1 MKTKNYTIS
10 LSLIVFIACFTSQL
24 LAQPKVTDLVEE
36 KENGTINWTGQY
48 IEAVGM
54 SAIDNNRFK
63 IPAQAQMMAQRGAVV
78 VAQRNLLEI
87 VKGVQVT
94 SKTTVKDFI
103 TESDVIVTEISG
115 VVKGAQMVGKPR
127 VFETHVEVTLR
138 MPIYAQDGLAPIL
151 AKNTVDTEG
160 SGLSP
165 DFEGEDMK
173 STADMIKSI
182 GLKLV
187 GEGKITPSMFPKFV
201 DENGKL
207 LVDMAK
213 LYDPSKGTFPSLG
226 KLTQGASKSGSS
238 AGGVDA
244 LIDIAVDQLG
254 NFVVNK
260 IEKPKLKKFVKGLID
275 VTGAA
280 AKILLPL

>member
-1 MKTKNYTIS
+1 MKITFFLPVCIY
-10 LSLIVFIACFTSQL
+10 VFCFFINPVQS
-24 LAQPKVTDLVEE
+24 QPKVTDLVEE

-48 IEAVGM
+48 IEAIGM
-54 SAIDNNRFK
+54 SAIDNARFK

-94 SKTTVKDFI
+94 SKTTVRDFI
-103 TESDVIVTEISG
+103 AESDVITTEISG

-127 VFETHVEVTLR
+127 IFDTHVEVTLR
-138 MPIYAQDGLAPIL
+138 MPIYAQDGLAPVL
-151 AKNTVDTEG
+151 AKTTEKG

-165 DFEGEDMK
+165 DFEGDDMQSTEDMI
-173 STADMIKSI
+173 MSI
-182 GLKLV
+182 GLKLI

-201 DENGKL
+201 DEDGNL

-226 KLTQGASKSGSS
+226 KLTEGAKSGGSS

-260 IEKPKLKKFVKGLID
+260 IERPKLKKFVKGLIN
-275 VTGAA
+275 VSGAA